1 MMHRYRVHA
10 SRSAA
15 VAAGLVLLGL
25 VLAGAGCGAR
35 RAGTSDPARGDHLQ
49 VGTASWYGDPF
60 TGRPTATG
68 EIYDPN
74 GMTAA
79 SRTLPLGSV
88 VLVTNL
94 NNGRSTVLRINDR
107 GPYVGERILDCSEAV
122 AHKLGFHGR
131 GLTPVAIDW
140 PPAGTVMPD
149 EGRFW
154 LQIGAFHNHS
164 SARKLRDRAAAH
176 VPSVVLH
183 PADSIVRVHAGP
195 YRRRRNA
202 EASLA
207 ELRQAG
213 FTGIVV
219 RLDPEPVDP
228 SGKRPKPVDA
238 AEEDE

>member
-1 MMHRYRVHA
+1 MLHRNR
-10 SRSAA
+10 
-15 VAAGLVLLGL
+15 LLGARGAVIAL
-25 VLAGAGCGAR
+25 GFSLLGAGCGAR
-35 RAGTSDPARGDHLQ
+35 RENSTDPALGDHLQ

-68 EIYDPN
+68 EIYDPS

-79 SRTLPLGSV
+79 STTLPLGSV

-94 NNGRSTVLRINDR
+94 HNGRSIVLRINDR
-107 GPYVGERILDCSEAV
+107 GPYVGERILDCSEGV

-140 PPAGTVMPD
+140 PPAGTAMPD

-154 LQIGAFHNHS
+154 LQIGAFRNPA

-176 VPSVVLH
+176 VASVVLH
-183 PADSIVRVHAGP
+183 REDELVRVHAGP
-195 YRRRRNA
+195 FRRRRNA
-202 EASLA
+202 EAALE

-213 FTGIVV
+213 FAGIVV
-219 RLDPEPVDP
+219 RLDPEPQDP
-228 SGKRPKPVDA
+228 SGRRPQPLD
-238 AEEDE
+238 AEEDD

>member
-1 MMHRYRVHA
+1 MQHCYRVQ
-10 SRSAA
+10 RIRRAA
-15 VAAGLVLLGL
+15 VALALALL
-25 VLAGAGCGAR
+25 GAGCGAR
-35 RAGTSDPARGDHLQ
+35 RDGSTDPARGDHLQ

-94 NNGRSTVLRINDR
+94 HNGRQAVVRINDR
-107 GPYVGERILDCSEAV
+107 GPYVGERILDCSEGLAR
-122 AHKLGFHGR
+122 KLGFHGK

-140 PPAGTVMPD
+140 PPAGTEASD
-149 EGRFW
+149 EGRYW
-154 LQIGAFHNHS
+154 LQIGAFNNHT

-176 VPSVVLH
+176 APSVVLH
-183 PADSIVRVHAGP
+183 RTESITRVHAGP

-202 EASLA
+202 ETTLA

-213 FTGIVV
+213 FAGIVV
-219 RLDPEPVDP
+219 RLDPEPLDS

-238 AEEDE
+238 REDD